1 MGLYDDLQ
9 ESAPYETIA
18 RAALADVPLTPKQ
31 IESILPRLR
40 KDISFITTKTPLSAH
55 SGFWDFRG
63 KIMAAA
69 NRLGIDVKIYL
80 EKAALKQPSLFC
92 QSPKTID
99 KNTTRAAK
107 LLHIDKKTF
116 IEKAALKQPPLFY
129 QSPKTIGK
137 NITRAAKLLHIDKKI
152 YLEMALLKRPQLFCQ
167 SPETIDSNI
176 TRAASLLGIDK
187 KIYIEKAAMKQ
198 PQLFCH
204 SPETIDGNI
213 TRAASLLHI
222 DKKTYLEMAALKVP
236 PLFYQLP
243 ETIERKITRAAF
255 LLGIDKKIYIE
266 KAALKQPSLFCRSPE
281 AIDGNITRAAN
292 LLGID
297 KKSYIEKA
305 ALKQPPLFY
314 QLPETIFKNS
324 LYILAAGGKGY
335 IRNAPLM
342 DAMLD
347 FPAAFGLATRNTHL
361 RAVHAHIVQRSF
373 TLSNFF
379 TGSRRDKK
387 TVEKAVVEHYRDQFN
402 RTGKGVLTLQ
412 IMAEAGIISA
422 LPDWVPAPETPL
434 RQRAGHAP
442 SPI

>member
-18 RAALADVPLTPKQ
+18 RAALADVPLTPEQ

-63 KIMAAA
+63 KIMAVA

-107 LLHIDKKTF
+107 LLHIDKKIF

-129 QSPKTIGK
+129 QSPQTISK

-152 YLEMALLKRPQLFCQ
+152 YLE
-167 SPETIDSNI
+167 
-176 TRAASLLGIDK
+176 
-187 KIYIEKAAMKQ
+187 KAALKQ

-213 TRAASLLHI
+213 TRVASLLHI

-236 PLFYQLP
+236 PLFYQSP
-243 ETIERKITRAAF
+243 KTIERKITRAAF

-266 KAALKQPSLFCRSPE
+266 KAALKQPSLFYRSPE

-297 KKSYIEKA
+297 KKAYIEKA
-305 ALKQPPLFY
+305 ALKVPPLFY

-335 IRNAPLM
+335 IRNASLM

-347 FPAAFGLATRNTHL
+347 FPAAFGMAARNTHL
-361 RAVHAHIVQRSF
+361 RTIHAHIAQRSF

-387 TVEKAVVEHYRDQFN
+387 TVEKAVVEHYRDRFN

-422 LPDWVPAPETPL
+422 LPDWVPAPEAPL

-442 SPI
+442 FPKI